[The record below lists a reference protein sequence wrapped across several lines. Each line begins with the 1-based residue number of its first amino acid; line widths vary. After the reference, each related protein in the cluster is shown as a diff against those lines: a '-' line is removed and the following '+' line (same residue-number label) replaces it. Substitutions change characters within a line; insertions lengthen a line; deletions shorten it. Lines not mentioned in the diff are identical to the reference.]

1 MTLPPAPAGISYATI
16 GAASA
21 LLAIL
26 GLLGGVVWSQAT
38 QAGQVAANRTG
49 IEKLECLPVQVARV
63 EAALE
68 AQGKQLD
75 RIEDGLKRGKEE

>member
-38 QAGQVAANRTG
+38 QAGQVASNRAAIG
-49 IEKLECLPVQVARV
+49 KLECLPVQVARV

>member
-26 GLLGGVVWSQAT
+26 AILGGVVWSQAT
-38 QAGQVAANRTG
+38 QAGQVAANRAAIG
-49 IEKLECLPVQVARV
+49 KLEGLPVQVARV

>member
-1 MTLPPAPAGISYATI
+1 MTIPPAPAGISYATI

-26 GLLGGVVWSQAT
+26 GLLGGVIWSQAT
-38 QAGQVAANRTG
+38 QAGQVQVNRSQ
-49 IEKLECLPVQVARV
+49 IAKLECLPVQVARV

-75 RIEDGLKRGKEE
+75 RIEDGLKRSKEE